1 MYSEGLALRTHAD
14 SRQVPEL
21 WNENGSVLV
30 YLSPKGSGKG
40 PSFKIPV
47 QSIEA
52 SIVFHELIQEELES
66 SGGWDRTRSFD
77 GRDNLMAQDADR
89 SPPQIGTL
97 EPAPGE
103 VRLYIP
109 SAPPTQPETKK
120 DAKKDAKA
128 DAELQR
134 LIAIRNLFAFLTGQ
148 PLVGT
153 KFHPTIFS
161 AFLEISTLLKEFDF
175 MSMDGTTWGE
185 AVDMSFGFYMAQLAL
200 ADVRH
205 SREKTLEAV
214 ILGERMKCW
223 ELYNEAFTHAVGK
236 WQAIVS
242 LKSPLTKQ
250 MSLEVMRRLER
261 SNLDLL
267 NRQHNVNSRL
277 EDFEF
282 PALFS
287 GVAASSEFK
296 DVRFGRWK
304 SAFSRMRSFT
314 QGYYKSL
321 FGAWPPKARSKKNP
335 FSESGL
341 NRLVLKALYVD
352 LCSLYDLLVDRDSV
366 TPRVIDQAVDDVS
379 EKEDNEHIKAL
390 RKLLTEFDQSSP
402 PVLPP
407 IPFDVPKLPTMKSVL
422 AKYDELKDKEQA
434 KFDRNIKDHELQLVM
449 HMSYNFDTD
458 SMKSPFL
465 QAFRDFDIDHS
476 KGKAHAEL
484 IDNRL
489 GIWLFLYVVIQSL
502 PLLVV
507 DAPDLEF
514 TEGVEYF
521 LCQPP
526 MGNPPWLE
534 EAGEVR
540 KAWYQLPGS
549 QVKVELS
556 TDVVMFSVEGTFE
569 RSHCWEAAKRWDEAK
584 MNGEAA
590 GMLGLPSPPP
600 LEAGVPL
607 SPLQAPR
614 SVFEDNDPV
623 VGMGA
628 GTGGHVSING
638 GSPVSSTPGSP
649 ASGPQRRVHA
659 PGSALALGHGA
670 GSSYRASFA
679 GLSALEPLPPPLG
692 AAPVD
697 RRSSRVFSAQMAQ
710 RQDSFGQRPESIA
723 WSGSGSGAGSI
734 RNARSAGN
742 LRGESP
748 VAGAAP
754 GGGTKGHDRV
764 TSSTF
769 DDILKDMSNQ
779 KPRAKEKK
787 KFGF

>member
-1 MYSEGLALRTHAD
+1 M
-14 SRQVPEL
+14 
-21 WNENGSVLV
+21 
-30 YLSPKGSGKG
+30 
-40 PSFKIPV
+40 
-47 QSIEA
+47 
-52 SIVFHELIQEELES
+52 ES
-66 SGGWDRTRSFD
+66 SSGRNRARSFN
-77 GRDNLMAQDADR
+77 GRDSLTAQDADR
-89 SPPQIGTL
+89 VSQNSGTP

-109 SAPPTQPETKK
+109 QAPPSQQGAQK
-120 DAKKDAKA
+120 DNKGDN
-128 DAELQR
+128 ELQR

-153 KFHPTIFS
+153 KFHPTMFA
-161 AFLEISTLLKEFDF
+161 AFLEISNLLKEFDF
-175 MSMDGTTWGE
+175 MSMDGTTWGD
-185 AVDMSFGFYMAQLAL
+185 AVDMSFGFYMAQLTL

-242 LKSPLTKQ
+242 LKSPVTKH

-277 EDFEF
+277 EDLEF

-296 DVRFGRWK
+296 DVRWGRWK
-304 SAFSRMRSFT
+304 SSFARMRGFT
-314 QGYYKSL
+314 LGYYKSL
-321 FGAWPPKARSKKNP
+321 FGAWPPKAKSKKNP

-341 NRLVLKALYVD
+341 NRLVLKALYAD
-352 LCSLYDLLVDRDSV
+352 LCSLYELLVDRDSV

-379 EKEDNEHIKAL
+379 EKETNEHIKAL

-407 IPFDVPKLPTMKSVL
+407 IPFDVPKLPAMKSVL
-422 AKYDELKDKEQA
+422 TKYDEMKEKDQA
-434 KFDRNIKDHELQLVM
+434 KFVRNIKDHELQLIM

-458 SMKSPFL
+458 SRDSPFL
-465 QAFRDFDIDHS
+465 KEFKDFDAEHS
-476 KGKAHAEL
+476 KGKTQAEMV
-484 IDNRL
+484 DNRL
-489 GIWLFLYVVIQSL
+489 GTWLFLYVVIQSL
-502 PLLVV
+502 PLLVI

-569 RSHCWEAAKRWDEAK
+569 RSYCWEVAKRWDEAK

-590 GMLGLPSPPP
+590 GMLGLPPPP
-600 LEAGVPL
+600 PIETTIPM

-614 SVFEDNDPV
+614 AVFEDNDPV
-623 VGMGA
+623 MGA
-628 GTGGHVSING
+628 GAGTSGYASGG
-638 GSPVSSTPGSP
+638 GSPVSSAPASP
-649 ASGPQRRVHA
+649 SPSSGPQRRLLA
-659 PGSALALGHGA
+659 PGSGLAAGHGT

-679 GLSALEPLPPPLG
+679 GLTALEPLPPPLG
-692 AAPVD
+692 AAAVD

-710 RQDSFGQRPESIA
+710 RTDSFGSRPQSVAE
-723 WSGSGSGAGSI
+723 SGSSSV
-734 RNARSAGN
+734 RNVRSASYLGN
-742 LRGESP
+742 ESQNHE
-748 VAGAAP
+748 
-754 GGGTKGHDRV
+754 KHM
-764 TSSTF
+764 SSTF

-779 KPRAKEKK
+779 KPAKEKK